1 MSWHQRFVLTDRSN
15 LFLSIRGKFWPRRA
29 NRTLDLNS
37 DEQSLTIDGRTI
49 SLTHKAWRVITA
61 LIEAAPAEVSRE
73 QLIQTVWDGNFAV
86 GEKGL
91 NHALWVIRTRLNDDA
106 AHPKLIRTIPRS
118 GYQWIG
124 PAQQPAHS
132 ERTRTSKLVTP
143 FALGLVGVGLAA
155 LLLPVTQAEFSLTR
169 GYSGTAPESANPIVI
184 SDANGHRAYAAPK
197 SIIVRHVEGC
207 RFEFLASENKT
218 FGLPIFSTDGKRIAI
233 PVTQN
238 KSCSMAVIEFKT
250 RTRTDYQSC
259 PDSRRT

>member
-1 MSWHQRFVLTDRSN
+1 MTDRSN
-15 LFLSIRGKFWPRRA
+15 LFLSILGKVWPRRA
-29 NRTLDLNS
+29 CRTIDLKS
-37 DEQSLTIDGRTI
+37 DDQSLTLDGRTI
-49 SLTHKAWRVITA
+49 PLTHKAWRVITA
-61 LIEAAPAEVSRE
+61 LIEAAPADVSRE

-124 PAQQPAHS
+124 PVPQPAHT
-132 ERTRTSKLVTP
+132 ERISTSKLVAP
-143 FALGLVGVGLAA
+143 FALGLAGVGLAA

-169 GYSGTAPESANPIVI
+169 GNSGTAPENADTIVI

-197 SIIVRHVEGC
+197 SIVIRHVEGC

-218 FGLPIFSTDGKRIAI
+218 FGRPIFSTDGKRVAI

-250 RTRTDYQSC
+250 RIRTNYQSC